1 MTPVISS
8 AEALTPLLTRPT
20 DTADLPDVGAWWP
33 LWQDVVH
40 QPAPGSPL
48 QAALAGG
55 FVADRLGWA
64 FAAGYQAALRAL
76 VPSLP
81 WSNLAALCV
90 TEATGN
96 RPRDVL
102 TRIAPAPDGGWLLS
116 GAKRW
121 TTLGPQGTVLLVVGR
136 LAGSGELGDVETD
149 PDRPHLRVARVPVP
163 APGLRIE
170 AMPPT
175 PFVPEVPHAR
185 LVLDAVPVAADAL
198 LPGDGYSTVVK
209 PFRTLE
215 DLYVTTAALALLLRE
230 ARARA
235 WPADFVARIVAT
247 LTALAALASAPT
259 DTPATHVALEGALQ
273 GAHTLCHEAG
283 SLWAAAPEDPAAA
296 RWARDL
302 PLLGI
307 ARSARAQRFARAWE
321 RLQAGG

>member
-1 MTPVISS
+1 MTP
-8 AEALTPLLTRPT
+8 
-20 DTADLPDVGAWWP
+20 LPA
-33 LWQDVVH
+33 
-40 QPAPGSPL
+40 SI
-48 QAALAGG
+48 AALARLCSAPPTAVPAETVHDWWPAWLALTRQAGDGAAPLALALEGG
-55 FVADRLGWA
+55 FAADRLGWA

-76 VPSLP
+76 APGLP
-81 WSNLAALCV
+81 WHDLAALCV

-102 TRIAPAPDGGWLLS
+102 TRIEPAAGGGWQLT

-136 LAGSGELGDVETD
+136 MVGAGDPGDAAD
-149 PDRPHLRVARVPVP
+149 DRPRLRVARVPVP
-163 APGLRIE
+163 SPGLHIE

-175 PFVPEVPHAR
+175 AFVPEVPHAR
-185 LVLDAVPVAADAL
+185 LTLDAVPVAADAV
-198 LPGDGYSTVVK
+198 LPGDGYTAVVK

-235 WPADFVARIVAT
+235 WPADVAARIVAT
-247 LTALAALASAPT
+247 LTALAALATAPA
-259 DTPATHVALEGALQ
+259 DSPATHVALEGALLT
-273 GAHTLCHEAG
+273 AHALCHEAA
-283 SLWAAAPEDPAAA
+283 SLWGAAATDPAAR
-296 RWARDL
+296 RWQRDL

-307 ARSARAQRFARAWE
+307 ARSARAQRFARAWD